1 MLILGAVGQK
11 LGMAMQNS
19 AWKLSTAC
27 TLGTFVGKESHF
39 KIYAYAPVKP
49 GNYETPPTE
58 HQDWPHPL
66 TLTFSQLQSQ
76 WTVSWYVT
84 EL

>member
-1 MLILGAVGQK
+1 MTK
-11 LGMAMQNS
+11 FPHS

-58 HQDWPHPL
+58 
-66 TLTFSQLQSQ
+66 QLED
-76 WTVSWYVT
+76 VAAPFMKHFFCP
-84 EL
+84 